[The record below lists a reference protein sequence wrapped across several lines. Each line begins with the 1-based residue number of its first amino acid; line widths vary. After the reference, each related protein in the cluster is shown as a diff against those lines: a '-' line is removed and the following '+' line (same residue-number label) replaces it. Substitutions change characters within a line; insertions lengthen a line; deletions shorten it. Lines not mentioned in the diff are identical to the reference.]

1 MDTMKTGAYL
11 AMLRKARG
19 QTQQEAAEQLGVSN
33 KTISKWESGGGLP
46 DITVLPALAE
56 LYGVTVDDI
65 LAGETLTERRRSLLE
80 GETAARKKRLLVR
93 LRTRFDVCLA
103 ISLALAGLA
112 FLALP
117 YVSLAA
123 LPLSVAAV
131 WVGYILVS
139 HPIRY
144 GDAKA
149 DADLWRNLYQKLL
162 AASAVQWSAFLARSH
177 YGSQAMDWE
186 RGVVVWAYD
195 DWKPVVFCAGL
206 LALYAVFQ
214 WRLKRTAGA
223 ELLPG
228 PWKMWLAWGFW
239 AVCFLA
245 LWTLA
250 DGRYDQAMTPWINKY
265 GMDAFQ
271 DSRFEHWP
279 KLRAVRD
286 AELLPYVWARR
297 GALAAGT
304 AAGLGLLGW
313 TAHRWSRRK
322 KPKDPLADP
331 QK

>member
-19 QTQQEAAEQLGVSN
+19 RTQQEAAEQLGVSN

-65 LAGETLTERRRSLLE
+65 LAGETLTERRRTLLE

-139 HPIRY
+139 HP
-144 GDAKA
+144 
-149 DADLWRNLYQKLL
+149 LWGCEGGRGLVEESLPE
-162 AASAVQWSAFLARSH
+162 AAGGLRRPVGRVSGAEPL
-177 YGSQAMDWE
+177 
-186 RGVVVWAYD
+186 
-195 DWKPVVFCAGL
+195 WKPV
-206 LALYAVFQ
+206 
-214 WRLKRTAGA
+214 
-223 ELLPG
+223 
-228 PWKMWLAWGFW
+228 
-239 AVCFLA
+239 
-245 LWTLA
+245 
-250 DGRYDQAMTPWINKY
+250 D
-265 GMDAFQ
+265 
-271 DSRFEHWP
+271 
-279 KLRAVRD
+279 
-286 AELLPYVWARR
+286 
-297 GALAAGT
+297 
-304 AAGLGLLGW
+304 GLGEGQRCLG
-313 TAHRWSRRK
+313 
-322 KPKDPLADP
+322 L
-331 QK
+331 